1 MGEIGFDA
9 SDVIAVFAALV
20 AVVAVLIPWWY
31 QRNQLL
37 LEQAV
42 KSLERAYEALTD
54 KGRSVSPPAADRL
67 NWLTAA
73 RHIVRY
79 KKIKAKIV
87 CAKIHKLLCEEH
99 EEYWRHQ
106 FYLCLKDSSTLP
118 LGYYQS
124 GPIEP
129 QSAIIVHGFAEWPG
143 SMRDPIDVTDTDK
156 ILRETPVILKRNFG
170 LRFYLE
176 SFGSDKKPEHEN

>member
-1 MGEIGFDA
+1 MGTFSFGAAEI
-9 SDVIAVFAALV
+9 I
-20 AVVAVLIPWWY
+20 AVVAVIIAVAGVFIPWWY

-54 KGRSVSPPAADRL
+54 KGQSISPPAADRL

-79 KKIKAKIV
+79 RKIKAKIV
-87 CAKIHKLLCEEH
+87 CAKTHKLLCEEH

-106 FYLCLKDSSTLP
+106 FYLCLKDSTTLP
-118 LGYYQS
+118 LGYYQGGS
-124 GPIEP
+124 IDP

-143 SMRDPIDVTDTDK
+143 GMSDPIDAVDTHK
-156 ILRETPVILKRNFG
+156 ILRETPNILNRSYG
-170 LRFYLE
+170 LRFYLDRK
-176 SFGSDKKPEHEN
+176 DK

>member
-9 SDVIAVFAALV
+9 SDVIAVFAAFV
-20 AVVAVLIPWWY
+20 AVVGVLIPWWY

-54 KGRSVSPPAADRL
+54 KGQNISPPSADRL

-79 KKIKAKIV
+79 RKIKAKIV
-87 CAKIHKLLCEEH
+87 CAKIQKLLCDEH

-106 FYLCLKDSSTLP
+106 FYLCLKDSPMLP

-124 GPIEP
+124 GSIEP

-143 SMRDPIDVTDTDK
+143 DMSDPIDAVDTQRML
-156 ILRETPVILKRNFG
+156 IETPNILNRNYG

-176 SFGSDKKPEHEN
+176 YFGNNKKPEHER